1 MHARSINTYRLRQ
14 IQKRRQKKRRLLM
27 TFLIL
32 IVFFGIFISILYS
45 KIFLFQ
51 RLIIAGNNLVSI
63 SDVYRKIQEIN
74 NNRKL
79 FYLFDLS
86 GNILFW
92 SDDLCNKIK
101 ETSPTIESVNCQ
113 KDFVSKTLKIS
124 LKERTPLF
132 LFYDEISNQYFYADK
147 DGILFYQINR
157 NDKENLI
164 LIYNKGNN
172 IYHLGDKLAIDLKQ
186 IFDLTQ
192 IINKKFNFKNFELTN
207 QDIIVVCDGGFKILI
222 NLNKLSE
229 TTKFV
234 PKLLE
239 SNFDFGNLEYLDLR
253 FLPKIYYK

>member
-1 MHARSINTYRLRQ
+1 MHARPINTYRLKQ
-14 IQKRRQKKRRLLM
+14 IQKQRQKKRRLLM
-27 TFLIL
+27 TFLVF
-32 IVFFGIFISILYS
+32 IVFVGIFVSILYS

-51 RLIIAGNNLVSI
+51 RLIITGNNLVSI
-63 SDVYRKIQEIN
+63 HDVYRKILEI

-79 FYLFDLS
+79 FHFFDLS

-92 SDDLCNKIK
+92 NDDLCNKIK
-101 ETSPTIESVNCQ
+101 EISPTVESVTCQ
-113 KDFVSKTLKIS
+113 RDFVSKTLKVS

-132 LFYDEISNQYFYADK
+132 LFYDENSNQYFYTDK
-147 DGILFYQINR
+147 DGIIFYQINR
-157 NDKENLI
+157 DDKENLI

-172 IYHLGDKLAIDLKQ
+172 IYHLGDKLAVDLKQ

-192 IINKKFNFKNFELTN
+192 IINKELGFKHFELTN
-207 QDIIVVCDGGFKILI
+207 QDIIAICDGGFKILI

-229 TTKFV
+229 TMKFI

-239 SNFDFGNLEYLDLR
+239 SSFDFSNLEYLDLR